1 MQSDWR
7 FVILCAGAACAVVL
21 LACATLTPASA
32 LMTDEAKE
40 MRRAVLKR
48 VPVGSAAASAE
59 AVMTAEGFVCT
70 PMHDQPF
77 STSEPDSERRI
88 AHAATD
94 FLWCDSGK
102 RGLVVTKRWQAMFVD
117 RGGTVSSV
125 AVSVDLGGP

>member
-7 FVILCAGAACAVVL
+7 FVILCGGLACVVIL
-21 LACATLTPASA
+21 LACVSLTPASA
-32 LMTDEAKE
+32 LMMDEAKE

-48 VPVGSAAASAE
+48 VPVGSSAATAE

-70 PMHDQPF
+70 PRVDTPF
-77 STSEPDSERRI
+77 STSEPDSEKRV

-94 FLWCDSGK
+94 YLWCDSGK
-102 RGLVVTKRWQAMFVD
+102 RGLVITKRWQAMFVD
-117 RGGTVSSV
+117 RGGPVSSV